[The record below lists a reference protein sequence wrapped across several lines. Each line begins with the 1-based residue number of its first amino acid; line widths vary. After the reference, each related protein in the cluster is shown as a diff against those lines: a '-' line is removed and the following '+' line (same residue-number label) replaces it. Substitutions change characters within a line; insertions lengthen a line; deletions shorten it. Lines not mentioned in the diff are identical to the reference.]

1 MRRRLAA
8 ALTACCLLAAG
19 AHSAQGAA
27 PAFEDFASFHDAW
40 TSWRVDSTRVAR
52 VQSLMLE
59 RDAGV
64 FVLEE
69 GRLALAVPL
78 GGSTCAAVFSGRG
91 TFVFTP
97 RSAVEREQVERF
109 YGPGPMRRAF
119 RNATFVFGD
128 STLRELTTALAFEAD
143 TIGSLGR
150 AWLSTMPYRT
160 TRLARTAR
168 PYPVAMSVLEGGDDG
183 MFWAHL
189 TQPDRNEPLF
199 FMLNPTSAE
208 RVQLSRRPEDDRQG
222 LYRRHDTE
230 IVSQFH
236 AATDPDTLRDNARR
250 DWEMTHVSLDASLA
264 PDLSLDAGATI
275 QLAVR
280 ERPRHWLAWW
290 LPNELTI
297 DSLSI
302 DGRPVKHLQQEDTY
316 LVWMKCDPPLAPGEH
331 TLRIRYHG
339 RILERENNWVFHQ
352 GTTDWYPEPWY
363 GSRATW
369 DVRFTHPA
377 AIQLLASGERVDDR
391 TEGDRRMSRWV
402 TRHPVPWCSFDV
414 NFLRGIQVTGDDRL
428 PVTVWMRRTDGAGR
442 VRVAASRE
450 LESEKSRESRVAFD
464 LARCLQFYRSAFG
477 EPLARE
483 FHAVETPLLRY
494 EAFPGLIHMM
504 LAEDRNLLPAGAEF
518 TPDVIR
524 AHETAHQWWGLTVEP
539 ATYRDAWLSEGFAD
553 FCSIWYLQSAR
564 QDTKSYLRVLEDW
577 RQRLIDNRRYL
588 LGGGQEAGPIALGP
602 RTNSSATPGDYNLV
616 IYKKGAWVLHMLRN
630 LLLEDSDPQEQRFR
644 SLMRRFHERWRGQ
657 RATTADFRA
666 VVEEVV
672 GEDMGWFFRQWVEGT
687 AVPTYQVTW
696 SAEAVDGGQWA
707 IRARITQSGVPA
719 DFRAP
724 VLVRV
729 DFGDGRFS
737 RQRVWV
743 SGPVTELTL
752 PPAPARP
759 TDFVFNDLE
768 SVLCEQQKP
777 VRR

>member
-1 MRRRLAA
+1 MRFATILLLTLALAPSAA
-8 ALTACCLLAAG
+8 AG
-19 AHSAQGAA
+19 PA
-27 PAFEDFASFHDAW
+27 PAFEDFSAFYDAW
-40 TSWRVDSTRVAR
+40 TSWRVDSTHVAR
-52 VQSLMLE
+52 VQSLLLE

-69 GRLALAVPL
+69 GRLALATPL

-91 TFVFTP
+91 SFVFTP
-97 RSAVEREQVERF
+97 RSLVEREQVERF
-109 YGPGPMRRAF
+109 YGPGPLRRTF
-119 RNATFVFGD
+119 RAATFIFGD
-128 STLRELTTALAFEAD
+128 STLRELRDVLRFEPD

-160 TRLARTAR
+160 TRLAQTAR
-168 PYPVAMSVLEGGDDG
+168 PIPVAISVLEGGDDG

-199 FMLNPTSAE
+199 FMMNPASAE

-230 IVSQFH
+230 IVSQFR
-236 AATDPDTLRDNARR
+236 ALADPDTMRDNARR
-250 DWEMTHVSLDASLA
+250 EWEMSHVSLDATLA

-275 QLAVR
+275 TLQVR
-280 ERPRHWLAWW
+280 KRPRSWLAWW
-290 LPNELTI
+290 LPTELRI

-302 DGRPVKHLQQEDTY
+302 DGAPQRFVQQEDTY
-316 LVWMKCDPPLAPGEH
+316 MVWVRCDPPLEPGREH
-331 TLRIRYHG
+331 FMRVRYHG
-339 RILERENNWVFHQ
+339 RILEREKDWVFHQ

-369 DVRFTHPA
+369 DVRFRHPA
-377 AIQLLASGERVDDR
+377 PIQLLASGERIEDGV
-391 TEGDRRMSRWV
+391 EGDTHVSRWV
-402 TRHPVPWCSFDV
+402 TRRPVPWCSFDV
-414 NFLRGIQVTGDDRL
+414 NFLRGIEVRDDGRL

-442 VRVAASRE
+442 VRTATSHE
-450 LESEKSRESRVAFD
+450 LEQDKSREARVAFD
-464 LARCLQFYRSAFG
+464 MARCLQFYRNAFG
-477 EPLARE
+477 EPLARS
-483 FHAVETPLLRY
+483 FNAVETPLLRY

-504 LAEDRNLLPAGAEF
+504 LADDRRMLPPGAEY

-553 FCSIWYLQSAR
+553 FCSIWYVQSAR
-564 QDTKSYLRVLEDW
+564 QDMKSYLRVLEDW
-577 RQRLIDNRRYL
+577 RKRLVDNRKYL

-630 LLLEDSDPQEQRFR
+630 MLLDTNDSSEARFR
-644 SLMRRFHERWRGQ
+644 AMMRDFHEEWRGR

-666 VVEEVV
+666 AVERAV
-672 GEDMGWFFRQWVEGT
+672 GEDMGWFFRQWIEGT
-687 AVPTYQVTW
+687 AMPTYRVTW
-696 SAEAVDGGQWA
+696 WTEEAEGGTWVVK
-707 IRARITQSGVPA
+707 ARIEQSGVPD

-729 DFGDGRFS
+729 DFGDGKFS

-743 SGPVTELTL
+743 SGAVTELTL
-752 PPAPARP
+752 PRAPMKP

-777 VRR
+777 IRK

>member
-1 MRRRLAA
+1 MRSLLMVCLALSLGAPIAA
-8 ALTACCLLAAG
+8 AA
-19 AHSAQGAA
+19 
-27 PAFEDFASFHDAW
+27 AFEDFTAFHDAW

-69 GRLALAVPL
+69 GRLALATPL
-78 GGSTCAAVFSGRG
+78 GGRTCAAVFSGRG
-91 TFVFTP
+91 TFVFNART
-97 RSAVEREQVERF
+97 AVEREQVERF
-109 YGPGPMRRAF
+109 YGPGPMRRSF
-119 RNATFVFGD
+119 RAATFIFGD
-128 STLRELTTALAFEAD
+128 STLRELQEVLRFEAD

-150 AWLSTMPYRT
+150 AWLSTYPYRT

-168 PYPVAMSVLEGGDDG
+168 PFPVALSVMEGGDDG

-189 TQPDRNEPLF
+189 TQPEKNEPLF
-199 FMLNPTSAE
+199 FMMNPASAE
-208 RVQLSRRPEDDRQG
+208 RVQLSRRPEDDRYG

-236 AATDPDTLRDNARR
+236 AQIDSDTLRENARR
-250 DWEMTHVSLDASLA
+250 GWEMTHVSLDADLA

-275 QLAVR
+275 TLRAH
-280 ERPRHWLAWW
+280 ERPRQWLAWW
-290 LPNELTI
+290 LPSELRI

-302 DGRPVKHLQQEDTY
+302 DGRPQSFLQQEESY
-316 LVWMKCDPPLAPGEH
+316 MVWVKCDPPLKPGQYH
-331 TLRIRYHG
+331 AMRVRYHG
-339 RILERENNWVFHQ
+339 RILERENDWVFHQ

-369 DVRFTHPA
+369 DVRFSYPA
-377 AIQLLASGERVDDR
+377 GIQLLASGERIDDR
-391 TEGDRRMSRWV
+391 TEGGRRTSRWV

-414 NFLRGIQVTGDDRL
+414 NFLRGIEVRDESHL

-442 VRVAASRE
+442 VRKATSHE
-450 LESEKSRESRVAFD
+450 LESEKSKEARVAFD
-464 LARCLQFYRSAFG
+464 VARCLQFYRTAFG
-477 EPLARE
+477 EPIATE
-483 FHAVETPLLRY
+483 FHAVETPSLRY

-504 LAEDRNLLPAGAEF
+504 LAADRSRLPAGAEY

-524 AHETAHQWWGLTVEP
+524 AHETAHQWWGLSVEP

-564 QDTKSYLRVLEDW
+564 QDMKSYLRVLEDW
-577 RQRLIDNRRYL
+577 RTRLIENRRYL

-602 RTNSSATPGDYNLV
+602 RTNSSATPSDYNLV

-630 LLLEDSDPQEQRFR
+630 LLLDPAKPDEVEFR
-644 SLMRRFHERWRGQ
+644 ALMRAFHEEWRGR

-666 VVEEVV
+666 AVEQAV
-672 GEDMGWFFRQWVEGT
+672 GEDMGWFFRQWIEGT
-687 AVPTYQVTW
+687 SVPSYRVTW
-696 SAEAVDGGQWA
+696 SSEPAEGGSWVVK
-707 IRARITQSGVPA
+707 ARIEQSGVPE

-729 DFGDGRFS
+729 DFGEGRFS
-737 RQRVWV
+737 RQRIWV

-752 PPAPARP
+752 PPASMQP
-759 TDFVFNDLE
+759 TDFVFNDLQ
-768 SVLCEQQKP
+768 SVLCEIQKP
-777 VRR
+777 IRR